1 MPAPKP
7 KSIHANEDIKP
18 PDTPERRKFLAE
30 SAAQRRQEAAE
41 AAARSAAAIARG
53 KEKSA
58 QRDKVAEMQRTQD
71 AQSRQTQEAYD
82 RAVRKPL
89 AKGGSVKK
97 YARGGGIESKGKTRG
112 RFI

>member
-18 PDTPERRKFLAE
+18 ADTPERRKFLAE
-30 SAAQRRQEAAE
+30 SAEQRRQEAAE

-58 QRDKVAEMQRTQD
+58 QRAKDAEMQRMQD
-71 AQSRQTQEAYD
+71 ERARQTQEAYD
-82 RAVRKPL
+82 RAVKAPL

-112 RFI
+112 RMC